1 MSLVVT
7 ATTAWVPLP
16 QPSTVVYVPVVLPDD
31 HRVKRQVEQVLN
43 PMEKR
48 RFQALY
54 REAKGLG
61 YGVRPA
67 IRMALRRMSGEV
79 TTRIEAAMKETAG
92 S

>member
-1 MSLVVT
+1 
-7 ATTAWVPLP
+7 
-16 QPSTVVYVPVVLPDD
+16 
-31 HRVKRQVEQVLN
+31 
-43 PMEKR
+43 MEKR